1 MKNVARL
8 VDLYNPEERSELMTN
23 SPASEDYF
31 RPFKEAIQSADVET
45 EPLLLYFNT
54 QRQRMIDLIDAI
66 DPETFWQILPE
77 ILGIDAKLM
86 LLIELIGFED
96 FPTQEIL
103 RIVEEDYLFYFKE
116 LCGYDLS
123 METKPSMLFKLI

>member
-1 MKNVARL
+1 MLSFTNIEEYLSPFEEIIKMSRTENKRL
-8 VDLYNPEERSELMTN
+8 V
-23 SPASEDYF
+23 
-31 RPFKEAIQSADVET
+31 
-45 EPLLLYFNT
+45 LYFNS
-54 QRQRMIDLIDAI
+54 QIQQLKDLIEAI
-66 DPETFWQILPE
+66 NSDSFWEIFPE

-103 RIVEEDYLFYFKE
+103 RIVEEDYRFYFKE

-123 METKPSMLFKLI
+123 METRPSIIFNVA

>member
-1 MKNVARL
+1 MPQFTTN
-8 VDLYNPEERSELMTN
+8 EE
-23 SPASEDYF
+23 YF
-31 RPFKEAIQSADVET
+31 RSFEEAIKIADREI
-45 EPLLLYFNT
+45 EELLLYFNE
-54 QRQRMIDLIDAI
+54 QRKRMQNLIKRI
-66 DPETFWQILPE
+66 NPKSFWHVLPE
-77 ILGIDAKLM
+77 VLGIDAKLM

-123 METKPSMLFKLI
+123 METRPSIIFNVV

>member
-1 MKNVARL
+1 
-8 VDLYNPEERSELMTN
+8 MTDT
-23 SPASEDYF
+23 PASEDYF
-31 RPFKEAIQSADVET
+31 RPFKEAIQSADIET

-54 QRQRMIDLIDAI
+54 QRQRMTDLIDAI
-66 DPETFWQILPE
+66 DPETFWQTLPE

-103 RIVEEDYLFYFKE
+103 RIVEEDYRFYFKE

-123 METKPSMLFKLI
+123 METRPSIIFNVV